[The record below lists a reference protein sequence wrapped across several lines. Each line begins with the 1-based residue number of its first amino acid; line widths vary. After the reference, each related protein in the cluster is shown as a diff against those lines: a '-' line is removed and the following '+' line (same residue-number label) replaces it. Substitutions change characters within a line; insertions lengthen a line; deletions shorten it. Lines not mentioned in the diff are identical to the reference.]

1 MEPTANDLFAALGE
15 PTRRAIF
22 QRLSHEGEQ
31 TVGRLTTHAGVSQPA
46 VSKHLAVLRQAGLVE
61 GRPEGRET
69 YYRVRSEGLAPLID
83 WLGVYGVFW
92 RDRIDALS
100 DLLDRMDT

>member
-1 MEPTANDLFAALGE
+1 MD
-15 PTRRAIF
+15 
-22 QRLSHEGEQ
+22 
-31 TVGRLTTHAGVSQPA
+31 
-46 VSKHLAVLRQAGLVE
+46 
-61 GRPEGRET
+61 ET

-100 DLLDRMDT
+100 DLLNRMDT